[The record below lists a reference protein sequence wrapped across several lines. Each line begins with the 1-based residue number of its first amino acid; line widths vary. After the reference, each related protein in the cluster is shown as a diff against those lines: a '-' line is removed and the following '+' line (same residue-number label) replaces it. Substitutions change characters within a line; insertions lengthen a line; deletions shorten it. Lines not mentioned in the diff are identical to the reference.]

1 MEEISRMVEKEEVTQ
16 DVFHFRYRYY
26 DLGVEY
32 LLKRGISRII
42 SSPVS
47 SLFRNELRV
56 CEKTEKGRGRMLR
69 KGAFIDTNT
78 TKRILRSRVLLL
90 STSVDFRVKRPGI
103 LRDFIF
109 LTRTAGSEEA
119 GVY

>member
-78 TKRILRSRVLLL
+78 TKRILRSDREFYY
-90 STSVDFRVKRPGI
+90 FRHPSI
-103 LRDFIF
+103 FALRDLVFFAISF
-109 LTRTAGSEEA
+109 F
-119 GVY
+119 